1 MFLHVEQD
9 YSVKSPNNG
18 LVKRLGSGST
28 RFKLSV
34 KVFIFA
40 NISAPNLKFLFIS
53 SFYLLQI
60 HIYSVNLNFVNT
72 NCENR
77 ALREEEFWN
86 FLTAPRD
93 WKKITFRI
101 VELNIYIFKKRCSN
115 PIASC
120 TASWFESVGEW
131 DARVRACKRLSVAHA
146 KVKVRSLMHDI
157 DSIVPITWR
166 RASIR
171 EAIMLQVFRIGGP
184 LRSYNIWLID
194 RPSYVCYVYI
204 RLVMRWHRLHEKA
217 TREFEIYGQTGD
229 SRGLISDLKVDP
241 SGSSG
246 SNNKFIESDL

>member
-1 MFLHVEQD
+1 MLRFL
-9 YSVKSPNNG
+9 S
-18 LVKRLGSGST
+18 LL
-28 RFKLSV
+28 
-34 KVFIFA
+34 IFLLR
-40 NISAPNLKFLFIS
+40 IW
-53 SFYLLQI
+53 SFYLFLPFIFSRYIYIYILQI
-60 HIYSVNLNFVNT
+60 WILLIRIVKIEKL
-72 NCENR
+72 
-77 ALREEEFWN
+77 EEEFWN

-93 WKKITFRI
+93 WKKVTFRI

-131 DARVRACKRLSVAHA
+131 DARMRACKRLSVAHA